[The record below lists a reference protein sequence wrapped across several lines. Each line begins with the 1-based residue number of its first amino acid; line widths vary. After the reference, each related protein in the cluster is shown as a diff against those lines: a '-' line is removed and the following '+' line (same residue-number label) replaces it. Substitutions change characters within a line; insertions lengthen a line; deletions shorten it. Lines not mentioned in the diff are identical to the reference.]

1 MKATFIIVF
10 VLFCCSCNKS
20 KLNNT
25 PVSADL
31 KATFNYKVGTYWIY
45 KDSLSGDIDS
55 FFVTNN
61 GASSYINSGGGYSID
76 EIGIAISQFSYS
88 TSNIHYWHLIYQS
101 DFIGLDYVEN
111 TQKELYIDHDPLIN
125 YPFDTSIHSCSGCSD
140 YGTDTAGGI
149 ALFNTYNFNG
159 TNYMNVALIT
169 CMGRVLDAVS
179 SQTVTTY
186 NDDIY
191 LCPAA
196 GIIKMRL
203 NHKEDSLKSVLE
215 IQRYKIV
222 K

>member
-25 PVSADL
+25 PVTTDL
-31 KATFNYKVGTYWIY
+31 KAAFNYKVGTYWIY
-45 KDSLSGDIDS
+45 RDSLYGDLDS
-55 FFVTNN
+55 FFVTDN

-88 TSNIHYWHLIYQS
+88 SSNINYWHLTYQADAIS
-101 DFIGLDYVEN
+101 LDFVEN
-111 TQKELYIDHDPLIN
+111 PQKELYIHHDPLIN
-125 YPFDTSIHSCSGCSD
+125 YPFDTSVHTCNLCNGYS
-140 YGTDTAGGI
+140 TDTTQSVM
-149 ALFNTYNFNG
+149 LFSTYNLTG
-159 TNYMNVALIT
+159 MNYMNVALIT
-169 CMGRVLDAVS
+169 CMGRVIDVS
-179 SQTVTTY
+179 NQTATTY

-191 LCPAA
+191 LCPAI